1 MPITWRRAS
10 CNDIGPCLAIQ
21 PKHFGCNPAGPEAV
35 FNVWKHLASSPFFAS
50 AVMEAHPPIG
60 GHCLVGFGAAVFVLP
75 GFVDAE
81 IANPRPDIN
90 SRIFANILSGRPV
103 LAIREDVALANGDRG
118 VDVAVL
124 FGSWRDEILSPA
136 ERDDIQTV
144 YASSFAECLA
154 GYRIRRIIHES
165 VDGPGKQFAE
175 KSVVYQTIAEFPEP
189 GRTIYL
195 MTRES
200 ARAMPAS
207 IGNIIF
213 KFNEPMLRLRKSD
226 QQLLLSALRGATDL
240 ELVAELG
247 LTLAAIKARWR
258 SILTLVSEKVPAL
271 TKAEEESERRGKQR
285 RHRVLAYVRA
295 HPEELRPY
303 DWKQRPGREARW
315 MSANRRR

>member
-90 SRIFANILSGRPV
+90 SRT
-103 LAIREDVALANGDRG
+103 LANGDG
-118 VDVAVL
+118 GGDVAVL

-213 KFNEPMLRLRKSD
+213 KFNEPMLRLRTAA
-226 QQLLLSALRGATDL
+226 QQLLRSGLRG
-240 ELVAELG
+240 
-247 LTLAAIKARWR
+247 
-258 SILTLVSEKVPAL
+258 
-271 TKAEEESERRGKQR
+271 
-285 RHRVLAYVRA
+285 
-295 HPEELRPY
+295 
-303 DWKQRPGREARW
+303 
-315 MSANRRR
+315 